1 MMLLIWP
8 LSLRN
13 LLLMLLVGF
22 PLLMRLMVAEF
33 AYGGFF
39 KGASSSIYGGDSEI
53 DLVAGVVIV
62 NVVSLVI

>member
-1 MMLLIWP
+1 
-8 LSLRN
+8 
-13 LLLMLLVGF
+13 
-22 PLLMRLMVAEF
+22 MRLMVAEF

-62 NVVSLVI
+62 NVVSLVT